1 MSSITIDDACIEEIA
16 RRISKY
22 TVKTWLSSRE
32 AADYLSCAEGT
43 LKTWRSRGCG
53 PRYNVLMSKM
63 VRYHVDDLDAFVR
76 AEASL

>member
-1 MSSITIDDACIEEIA
+1 MSSITIDDASIEEIA

-32 AADYLSCAEGT
+32 SADYLSCAEGT

-53 PRYNVLMSKM
+53 PEYHVIQGKM

-76 AEASL
+76 GEVSS